1 MNSGLKK
8 LTQSIPAKHLI
19 FIILFWC
26 IIFDFALSASF
37 RNPLLRLIF
46 NDYLLSSFLLFLLFC
61 FLIFIFVAVRLRQKA
76 PNPAYSL
83 IILSPIILLFLW
95 PVKET
100 NLSILIPF
108 LVLFSTQIIFYK
120 ILFSDKAPPQEG
132 SQRKK
137 KITLLIIV
145 ILYFF
150 IFSYIGIRI
159 FKDLS
164 FFNPKDFGLFNQ
176 TFWNTIHGKL
186 FLNSTYGS
194 HFACHNTLFFIFL
207 VPFYYLFPYP
217 ISLLILKI
225 MFLSLSAIPFYLITK
240 DILNEASAIPLVLAF
255 MFFPFIAGQNFTPP
269 HEMGYAPFF
278 ILFTFYFFQ
287 KKKFMPFLCFLLIMV
302 SIKETLALV
311 ALMFGCYA
319 FLEKR
324 RGVWIIWPIIIGIAW
339 FFFSIILINYF
350 QNLYLPD
357 SDSAWYFVYLKKAF
371 MENKNNPL
379 MAVSYLLSN
388 SNIARWYT
396 VKSVFLLFFSLGIA
410 PALLSPAALL
420 GLPELIVNLLAC
432 NARIFSPIW
441 HYNIALSC
449 FVLIGT
455 IEGIKKIS
463 SFVCKKNYFR
473 ISEQKIQLL
482 LCVSV
487 LSCGL
492 IQCYTWIEPVEYKKD
507 VSYIKKVKEALSFVP
522 PNASITV
529 PTRIAIIV
537 SGREKY
543 SIIGSDSG
551 EDYILIDSRG
561 MQKI

>member
-1 MNSGLKK
+1 
-8 LTQSIPAKHLI
+8 
-19 FIILFWC
+19 
-26 IIFDFALSASF
+26 
-37 RNPLLRLIF
+37 
-46 NDYLLSSFLLFLLFC
+46 
-61 FLIFIFVAVRLRQKA
+61 
-76 PNPAYSL
+76 
-83 IILSPIILLFLW
+83 
-95 PVKET
+95 
-100 NLSILIPF
+100 
-108 LVLFSTQIIFYK
+108 
-120 ILFSDKAPPQEG
+120 
-132 SQRKK
+132 
-137 KITLLIIV
+137 
-145 ILYFF
+145 
-150 IFSYIGIRI
+150 
-159 FKDLS
+159 
-164 FFNPKDFGLFNQ
+164 
-176 TFWNTIHGKL
+176 
-186 FLNSTYGS
+186 
-194 HFACHNTLFFIFL
+194 
-207 VPFYYLFPYP
+207 
-217 ISLLILKI
+217 
-225 MFLSLSAIPFYLITK
+225 
-240 DILNEASAIPLVLAF
+240 
-255 MFFPFIAGQNFTPP
+255 
-269 HEMGYAPFF
+269 
-278 ILFTFYFFQ
+278 
-287 KKKFMPFLCFLLIMV
+287 
-302 SIKETLALV
+302 
-311 ALMFGCYA
+311 
-319 FLEKR
+319 
-324 RGVWIIWPIIIGIAW
+324 
-339 FFFSIILINYF
+339 
-350 QNLYLPD
+350 
-357 SDSAWYFVYLKKAF
+357 
-371 MENKNNPL
+371 

-561 MQKI
+561 MQKNLKTKIGSDYSEIFRREPITLYKRIK